1 MELKE
6 LASAFAAKLGIDGLT
21 VEDGVCALE
30 IDGIPLQLAEM
41 PDGKALVA
49 TAVVGT
55 PPPTGKSVTW
65 AWLNELD
72 PGLKQ
77 IGV

>member
-1 MELKE
+1 MRNDKKLIACAAV
-6 LASAFAAKLGIDGLT
+6 LAA
-21 VEDGVCALE
+21 
-30 IDGIPLQLAEM
+30 
-41 PDGKALVA
+41 
-49 TAVVGT
+49 AVVHGAEKWPET

-65 AWLNELD
+65 ERLNKLD

>member
-1 MELKE
+1 MRNGKRLIACAAV
-6 LASAFAAKLGIDGLT
+6 LAA
-21 VEDGVCALE
+21 
-30 IDGIPLQLAEM
+30 
-41 PDGKALVA
+41 
-49 TAVVGT
+49 AVVHGAEKWPET

>member
-1 MELKE
+1 MKN
-6 LASAFAAKLGIDGLT
+6 ACAMFSAVIVEVVFMAAQG
-21 VEDGVCALE
+21 
-30 IDGIPLQLAEM
+30 AEKW
-41 PDGKALVA
+41 PE
-49 TAVVGT
+49 T

-65 AWLNELD
+65 AWLNALD